1 MIGIDFGTTNSAVA
15 AYSTANQEVTSSPYE
30 PTVLYFEE
38 GNGAPIHVG
47 FKAIEK
53 YIEHGLRGRFIRSI
67 KSLLH
72 FESFSHTFIN
82 GTRYRAEDLVAILL
96 ENLLEKGKELTGG
109 MPDKIVLGRPVKFS
123 SNPERDALAQQ
134 RLAKAAELAGMKNV
148 VFQLEPIAAA
158 FTYERLIKK
167 EQLVF
172 VGDFGGGTADF
183 TLMRLGKGHS
193 GGDRRGDIIATHGVR
208 VGGDDLDAD
217 IAWNKVVEQFGLGLE
232 YDSNGRGKWLPVPS
246 HHYSKFCRW
255 ENHAFLNSPT
265 MMMEIEKYFDL
276 TRENARIANFMQVL
290 QHNLGYSLF
299 RQIEESKKDLSTQ
312 DKAWIKFAAMDVDIK
327 ESIDLGE
334 FGQFI
339 NGRVMQIREAVELL
353 LTVSGIDVSQ
363 VDAVFLT
370 GGTSLVRPVRAVMED
385 IFGLHKI
392 NDHDAFSSVAEGLAL
407 SGRE

>member
-15 AYSTANQEVTSSPYE
+15 AYSSSENAITSSPYE

-38 GNGAPIHVG
+38 GNGAPYHVG
-47 FKAIEK
+47 YKAIEQ
-53 YIEHGLRGRFIRSI
+53 YIAHGLRGRFIRSI

-82 GTRYRAEDLVAILL
+82 GKRYRAEDLVALLL
-96 ENLLEKGKELTGG
+96 ENLLEKGKILTGG
-109 MPDKIVLGRPVKFS
+109 MPEKIVLGRPVKFS
-123 SNPERDALAQQ
+123 HKPEMDALAQE

-158 FTYERLIKK
+158 FTYERLIQE

-183 TLMRLGKGHS
+183 TLMRLGKGQT

-217 IAWNKVVEQFGLGLE
+217 MAWHKVVGHFGLGLE
-232 YDSNGRGKWLPVPS
+232 YDSTGRGKWLPVPS

-255 ENHAFLNSPT
+255 ENHAFLNSPS
-265 MMMEIEKYFDL
+265 MMMEIQKYFDL
-276 TRENARIANFMQVL
+276 TREDKRIGDFMQVL
-290 QHNLGYSLF
+290 QNNLGYSLF
-299 RQIEESKKDLSTQ
+299 RRIEEAKKDLSTQ
-312 DKAWIKFAAMDVDIK
+312 NEALIEFAAKDVAIK
-327 ESIDLGE
+327 ESVGIEE
-334 FGQFI
+334 FGNFI
-339 NGRVMQIREAVELL
+339 QGRGKQIEEAIRRL
-353 LTVSGIDVSQ
+353 LTVSKTKVAD

-370 GGTSLVRPVRAVMED
+370 GGTSLVRPVRTLVES
-385 IFGLHKI
+385 IFGPGKI
-392 NDHDAFSSVAEGLAL
+392 NDHDAFTSVAEGLAL